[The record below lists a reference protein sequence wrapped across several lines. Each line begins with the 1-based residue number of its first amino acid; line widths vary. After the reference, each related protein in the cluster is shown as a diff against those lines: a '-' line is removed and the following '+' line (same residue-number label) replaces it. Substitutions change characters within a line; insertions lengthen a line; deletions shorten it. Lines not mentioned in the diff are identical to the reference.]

1 MTILLNQCEVD
12 TADLSIREAE
22 VLEKAF
28 NHMNDREIANDIG
41 LYLYTIQTYKK
52 SIRKKKKVRFLEDIF
67 KQDTSKS
74 F

>member
-1 MTILLNQCEVD
+1 MTILVNQCEVD

-22 VLEKAF
+22 VLVKAF

-41 LYLYTIQTYKK
+41 LSLYTIQTYKK
-52 SIRKKKKVRFLEDIF
+52 RIRKKKKVRFLEDIF
-67 KQDTSKS
+67 KQDTSKA

>member
-41 LYLYTIQTYKK
+41 LSLYTIQTYKK
-52 SIRKKKKVRFLEDIF
+52 RIRKKKKVRFLEDIF